1 MEKPT
6 FDRFYGQFLPRI
18 YKFVLFRVAG
28 RRDIAEDL
36 VQEIFLKAWEAF
48 DRYDP
53 SVSVSAWIYTIARN
67 HVINFHA
74 KQKVDI
80 DLEEIEDT
88 SFASED
94 AREHLATSFDEQR
107 LLQGL
112 AKLSSDDARL
122 LRMKHL
128 EGWSYDELAGIL
140 GKGSGTL
147 RVQSTRA
154 MKKLKAILKQL

>member
-6 FDRFYGQFLPRI
+6 FDRFYVQFLPRI

-28 RRDIAEDL
+28 KKEVAEDL
-36 VQEIFLKAWEAF
+36 VQEIFMKAWEAF

-74 KQKVDI
+74 KQKPTVDL
-80 DLEEIEDT
+80 DEIEGT
-88 SFASED
+88 SFAAED
-94 AREHLATSFDEQR
+94 IRERLSGSFDERR
-107 LLQGL
+107 LLQAL
-112 AKLSSDDARL
+112 EKLSVEEARL
-122 LRMKHL
+122 IRMKHL
-128 EGWSYDELAGIL
+128 EGWSYDELAEIFD
-140 GKGSGTL
+140 KNSGAL

-154 MKKLKAILKQL
+154 MKKLKTILKQL